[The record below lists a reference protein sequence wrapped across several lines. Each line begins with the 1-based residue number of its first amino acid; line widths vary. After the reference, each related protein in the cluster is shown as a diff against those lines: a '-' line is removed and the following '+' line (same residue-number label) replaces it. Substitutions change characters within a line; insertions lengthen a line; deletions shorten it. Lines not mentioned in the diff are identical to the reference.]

1 MMSSRT
7 SSPKRSPGAD
17 GLSRRAVLAGG
28 AAVLLSACSGGPTP
42 VVGPPAAAPPT
53 EPTPL
58 AQPVTVQRMRSH
70 ARSTDV
76 DLVLIAPSGI
86 PTTGLPV
93 CLVLHGRGAKA
104 RTMLELGLPDMLN
117 AAVQAGTPPFAL
129 AAVDGDHY
137 WVDVGNGD
145 DPQRMLTDEMPGWLA
160 QRSLKPASAVF
171 GISMGGFG
179 ALRFARAHRELRAV
193 ATASA
198 ALFTSWPDA
207 KARKVFA
214 GEDQWKAEE
223 PLLHTGEL
231 RAEGTGIWCGDGDPF
246 LTADRRLIKA
256 LGPEVSR
263 ISPGAHNDEYWRGVL
278 PDVLKFVGE
287 RVKDS

>member
-1 MMSSRT
+1 
-7 SSPKRSPGAD
+7 
-17 GLSRRAVLAGG
+17 VLAGG

-42 VVGPPAAAPPT
+42 VVGPPALSPPA

-58 AQPVTVQRMRSH
+58 TQPITVQRMRSQ
-70 ARSTDV
+70 ARRTDV
-76 DLVLIAPSGI
+76 DLVLIAPPGI

-104 RTMLELGLPDMLN
+104 RTMLELGLPDLLGE
-117 AAVQAGTPPFAL
+117 AVRAGTQPFAL

-137 WVDVGNGD
+137 WVDVGSGD
-145 DPQRMLTDEMPGWLA
+145 DPQRMLTDEVPGWLA

-207 KARKVFA
+207 KSRKVFA
-214 GEDQWKAEE
+214 GEEQWKAEE

-231 RAEGTGIWCGDGDPF
+231 RAEGTGIWCGEGDPF

-263 ISPGAHNDEYWRGVL
+263 ISKGAHNDEYWRGVL
-278 PDVLKFVGE
+278 PDILGFIGR
-287 RVKDS
+287 RVV